1 MFVSREWAAGAP
13 PDPADFGPAV
23 EGGVGGAVEVIRD
36 DQDRARLRIP
46 RTETCE
52 ALRLRLLRGMAAVL
66 PPQLP
71 SPFPS
76 PCEAL
81 AAARELLLSVLG
93 IPARYLD
100 ARGDHERWEAPR
112 TVRPV
117 GAPPRPYATPEGWA
131 RVGVDVDAPTV
142 AAARP
147 FQDWNVAFHGTRL
160 ETLRQILATRM
171 LLLPGDVNA
180 EGKTILPPEGHLAAH
195 KDKRFVLVPR
205 EGAPDM
211 LEDYD
216 SRDARHKPAAGAED
230 FRPARHFFTTPS
242 IRYAARR
249 AFAAP
254 FAFRGRQAQVVLQVR
269 QRPDTIRVVSLKRV
283 VAAAPS
289 PLPPVLTGHVSSQVR
304 QRPDTIRVVSL
315 KRVVAAAPY
324 DECFRNDDLTWFSR
338 AYGPGALV
346 VTGVL
351 FRFADDGQTS
361 LLDTK
366 LSQLDRSHITQPRL

>member
-1 MFVSREWAAGAP
+1 MRFLMFVSREWAAGAP

-195 KDKRFVLVPR
+195 QDKRFVLVPR

-283 VAAAPS
+283 VAAAP
-289 PLPPVLTGHVSSQVR
+289 
-304 QRPDTIRVVSL
+304 
-315 KRVVAAAPY
+315 Y

-366 LSQLDRSHITQPRL
+366 LSQLDRSHMTQPRL